1 MTTDQPTVVST
12 TPSGTEILYALGVE
26 PAAVSHACD
35 YPPAVAEQPRI
46 NTSRV
51 DAAGSAE
58 RDAQADGEVYDVD
71 VALLRD
77 VEPDLIVTQSVC
89 GVCAVDESLVNEH
102 LDDLATDPTVLS
114 LRASDLAGVVDCIH
128 EVGAAV
134 GRPDRAADVAGD
146 FEGRIDAL
154 RARTEV
160 ADARPSVAV
169 LEWLDPLR
177 GGANWVPELVTAAG
191 GTYPLAD
198 SGDRS
203 VDLSWAELRTIDPDV
218 LVVAPCSFD
227 VAETRQRTDK
237 LRERPGW
244 SELQAVQ
251 TERVYAFDGRLLN
264 RWTPRLAEA
273 ADGLA
278 RTLHPN
284 LFDGEPPL
292 TPLV

>member
-1 MTTDQPTVVST
+1 MTADQPTVVST
-12 TPSGTEILYALGVE
+12 TPSGTEILYALDVE

-71 VALLRD
+71 VDVLRD

-89 GVCAVDESLVNEH
+89 GVCAVDEQLVNEH

-146 FEGRIDAL
+146 FEGRVDSL
-154 RARTEV
+154 RARTDV
-160 ADARPSVAV
+160 VDGRPSVAV

-177 GGANWVPELVTAAG
+177 GGANWVPGLVAAAG
-191 GTYPLAD
+191 GSYPLAD
-198 SGDRS
+198 PGERS
-203 VDLSWAELRTIDPDV
+203 VDLSWPALRTLDPDV

-227 VAETRQRTDK
+227 VAETREQIGE

-244 SELQAVQ
+244 SALQAVQ
-251 TERVYAFDGRLLN
+251 AEQVYALDGRLLN

-273 ADGLA
+273 ADRLA
-278 RTLHPN
+278 RTLHPT
-284 LFDGEPPL
+284 LFDGEQPL